1 MAETVIAL
9 TGGIGSG
16 KSTAG
21 KILREKGY
29 CVLDAD
35 VISREIVMPGSHALE
50 RIVREFGKSVLQP
63 DGSLNR
69 RALAAIVF
77 SDEEKRKR
85 LNAIMHPAIADK
97 LFEQAAACAD
107 RVAFAE
113 VPLLTEPG
121 FAERFDRVWCV
132 TAPREVR
139 LKRAAARDGCTPE
152 EILRRMAGQPE
163 QERLAAM
170 ADEVLHN
177 GGTPEELERQ
187 IDGLLEKLQGA

>member
-1 MAETVIAL
+1 
-9 TGGIGSG
+9 
-16 KSTAG
+16 
-21 KILREKGY
+21 
-29 CVLDAD
+29 
-35 VISREIVMPGSHALE
+35 MPGSPVLE
-50 RIVREFGKSVLQP
+50 RIVCEFGSAVLGA

-77 SDEEKRKR
+77 SDEEKRLR

-97 LFEQAAACAD
+97 LFGQAEACAD
-107 RVAFAE
+107 RVVFAE
-113 VPLLTEPG
+113 IPLLTERG
-121 FAERFDRVWCV
+121 FAERFDRIWCV

-139 LKRAAARDGCTPE
+139 LKRAVARDCCTQE

-177 GGTPEELERQ
+177 GGAREELERQ
-187 IDGLLEKLQGA
+187 IDGLLEKLRGE